1 MNQRPGKKSAMTLND
16 HEDTVSLIS
25 LIRFCDEAE
34 KQLRDSGDNHA
45 ALRFDV
51 LKEYLTH
58 DFRGGY
64 LKYSHKAL
72 VL

>member
-1 MNQRPGKKSAMTLND
+1 MNQRPGKKKAMTLND
-16 HEDTVSLIS
+16 GDDKVSLLS

-34 KQLRDSGDNHA
+34 KQLRDSGDNNA
-45 ALRFDV
+45 ALRFEI

-64 LKYSHKAL
+64 LNYSHKAL
-72 VL
+72 GL

>member
-1 MNQRPGKKSAMTLND
+1 MNQRPGKKKAITLND
-16 HEDTVSLIS
+16 QEDTVSLVS

-45 ALRFDV
+45 ALRFEV
-51 LKEYLTH
+51 FKEYLTY

-72 VL
+72 GL

>member
-1 MNQRPGKKSAMTLND
+1 MNQRPGKKKAMTLND
-16 HEDTVSLIS
+16 QEDKVSLIS

-45 ALRFDV
+45 ALRFDI
-51 LKEYLTH
+51 LKDYLTN

-64 LKYSHKAL
+64 LKYTHKAL
-72 VL
+72 GL